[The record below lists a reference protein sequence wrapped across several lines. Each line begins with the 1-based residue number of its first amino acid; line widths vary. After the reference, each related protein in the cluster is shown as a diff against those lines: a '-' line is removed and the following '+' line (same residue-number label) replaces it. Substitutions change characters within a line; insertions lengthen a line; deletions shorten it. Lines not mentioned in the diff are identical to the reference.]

1 MSINT
6 KGTALELEQIYSQ
19 ELSIPLKQ
27 PKVIPNSVDLKSPS
41 QSLKDYFKASA
52 FFSDVSGRQEDKT
65 AL

>member
-52 FFSDVSGRQEDKT
+52 FFSDVSGSQEDKT